1 MAHDVCLHLHFMRLR
16 ARESEAIFLVTSA
29 PVFVAVHRQRV
40 GRRTSNRRAQNQ
52 SSTDTIHMNIIK
64 NLAIATILIAC
75 SSVISPRAE
84 SKRPTIRVVL
94 RYLICRLGSPRWAK
108 VWLK

>member
-1 MAHDVCLHLHFMRLR
+1 
-16 ARESEAIFLVTSA
+16 
-29 PVFVAVHRQRV
+29 
-40 GRRTSNRRAQNQ
+40 
-52 SSTDTIHMNIIK
+52 MNIIK